1 MRIVQ
6 GSAIGMRSAA
16 AAGSVRYLSS
26 TIPTNPLIESN
37 PVARSGA
44 STAAASAPILLA
56 WNGIHRPGAA
66 A

>member
-6 GSAIGMRSAA
+6 GSAIGMRCCC
-16 AAGSVRYLSS
+16 AGASVRYFSS
-26 TIPTNPLIESN
+26 TIPTNPLMEIN

-56 WNGIHRPGAA
+56 WNGIQRSGAA